1 MGEEKIYLI
10 SDASKKVQVESHVLR
25 YWEEELK
32 LPIKRNEM
40 GHRYYTEEDIKEFM
54 EIKHLKEQGLQL
66 KAIRMILN
74 DGKLIPLNGNYSED
88 GGTGKAGG
96 AGMTSAAGLSGGA
109 GIASAASGAPGRYE
123 NSEISSENEN
133 DKKAKRLQ
141 NLFRRM
147 LMEVVEDNNQKMM
160 YQISEAITKELDYQF
175 RMQEEREEQRENR
188 QMLLEEEHY
197 RQLDDLIRNHVKKG
211 TPKERRGILGR
222 NKNKSDKRKK

>member
-1 MGEEKIYLI
+1 MGKEKIYLI

-40 GHRYYTEEDIKEFM
+40 GHRYYTEEDIKEFL

-88 GGTGKAGG
+88 GGGG
-96 AGMTSAAGLSGGA
+96 MASAAGLSGGA
-109 GIASAASGAPGRYE
+109 GIASAASGARGQHE
-123 NSEISSENEN
+123 ASDLISESES

-211 TPKERRGILGR
+211 TPKEKRSILGR
-222 NKNKSDKRKK
+222 NRNKSDKRKK

>member
-1 MGEEKIYLI
+1 MSEEKIYLI

-96 AGMTSAAGLSGGA
+96 AGMTSAA
-109 GIASAASGAPGRYE
+109 SGALGQYDS
-123 NSEISSENEN
+123 SEITSENEN

>member
-40 GHRYYTEEDIKEFM
+40 GHRYYTEEDIKEFL

-88 GGTGKAGG
+88 GG
-96 AGMTSAAGLSGGA
+96 AGM
-109 GIASAASGAPGRYE
+109 ASAASGALGQHE
-123 NSEISSENEN
+123 ASDLMSESES

-211 TPKERRGILGR
+211 ISKEKKGIFGR
-222 NKNKSDKRKK
+222 NRNKSDKRKK